1 MTTFTTHWRSL
12 LSHTHHIAAK
22 HCADCIVKYHNI
34 IISLIPEAAW
44 DQWSYW
50 SNVIITLSTHC
61 LVPVRHSVVV
71 VLQEPAAVLGQALN
85 SLQPQPTGK
94 ILPAAGPHSST
105 TAATSATQCTHPAQ
119 LQHRRHKNISQ
130 PTVPRHGG
138 HCQKRLVEWRSKHF
152 RVLVQGRRRVI

>member
-12 LSHTHHIAAK
+12 LSHTHHITAN
-22 HCADCIVKYHNI
+22 HWVDCTVKYHNI
-34 IISLIPEAAW
+34 SISLIPEAAR

-50 SNVIITLSTHC
+50 SNIFITLSTHC

-71 VLQEPAAVLGQALN
+71 VLQEPAAVFRQALY

-105 TAATSATQCTHPAQ
+105 TSATSATQCTHPTQ
-119 LQHRRHKNISQ
+119 LQHRRHENISQ
-130 PTVPRHGG
+130 PAVPGHGG
-138 HCQKRLVEWRSKHF
+138 NCQKGSWNGGQNISECWSK
-152 RVLVQGRRRVI
+152 GEGE